1 MSASNAS
8 HNRSFFKNFDTQ
20 VYLDEPLM
28 GSNQSEIIYLTL
40 NQTGTRLI
48 NTRTDKSIRIWRCFN
63 DRLAEPIVIQS
74 PHLKAVESISWNPK
88 TEHSFGSVGRDE
100 LIKLW
105 RINGLLEKEIKV
117 VKDNGQAAVLQ
128 IIEYSND
135 GDVLTVVDRD
145 STVLF
150 YSATNNYTKLGEIK
164 VSEHI
169 YDLKWFNYK
178 HDYFICALHDGTIP
192 FYLVELEGDAI
203 NVKNL
208 HTLKGHRS
216 SAICLSVDPR
226 GRYFACGSNEG
237 IVSIWNTKTMINNR
251 VITSVDEA
259 ISHIDI
265 SRDGTYL
272 GVTYDSGSNIRIFD
286 YESTDEVYEIPNS
299 LNGNLVLSQIK
310 WFPSKTAFVYTSDN
324 GKTMS
329 LLKRPSS

>member
-1 MSASNAS
+1 MY
-8 HNRSFFKNFDTQ
+8 
-20 VYLDEPLM
+20 VDEPI
-28 GSNQSEIIYLTL
+28 GPSQSEIISLTI

-63 DRLAEPIVIQS
+63 DRLAEPVIIEA
-74 PHLKAVESISWNPK
+74 PHLKAVESVSWNPK
-88 TEHSFGSVGRDE
+88 TEHSFASVGRDE

-105 RINGLLEKEIKV
+105 RINGFLEKEIKV
-117 VKDNGQAAVLQ
+117 AKDNGQPAVLQ

-135 GDVLTVVDRD
+135 GEILTVVDRD

-164 VSEHI
+164 VNEHI
-169 YDLKWFNYK
+169 YDLKWFNFQ

-192 FYLVELEGDAI
+192 FYQVNLADGIE
-203 NVKNL
+203 VKNL

-216 SAICLSVDPR
+216 SAICLSIDPR

-237 IVSIWNTKTMINNR
+237 IVSIWNTKSMINNR
-251 VITSVDEA
+251 VITSIDEA

-272 GVTYDSGSNIRIFD
+272 GITYDSESNIRIFD

-299 LNGNLVLSQIK
+299 LNGSLVLALIK

-329 LLKRPSS
+329 LLKRSSS